1 MKQELSSLELHY
13 LVQELQVLDGAKI
26 DQIYQPSK
34 EELLL
39 IFHSPSRGKAMLYIA
54 PGKWLYL
61 THHKQHMPERPHG
74 YCLYLRK
81 HLRNARVV
89 EIRQIDNER
98 IVDIHLSTKDNKYH
112 LFIELFMK
120 GNVILTDIDGTILSP
135 LETQEWKERSI
146 KKGVKYAYPKHEYNA
161 LIMNKTPFIYLM
173 KATEK
178 ESLVK
183 ALATDLGL
191 GGTYAEELCLNAAI
205 DKNKKP
211 ATLTEKESTALYL
224 ELVAMRDRK
233 AKPCIVKEAGEVG
246 KAGHVKDITPFPL
259 ALHKNFT
266 QVVKE
271 TYSAAL
277 DEVLGTAI
285 MQQKQESATKETR
298 QQQTKVQTV
307 IDMQSKQLRKL
318 EEEAA
323 DCQKKGEAIYEQYQ
337 VVKMFLD
344 EVKKEQKGLSG
355 QELKALL
362 ESHHLVKKVDMK
374 TKKVVIDV

>member
-1 MKQELSSLELHY
+1 MLE
-13 LVQELQVLDGAKI
+13 GAKI
-26 DQIYQPSK
+26 DQVYQPSR

-39 IFHSPSRGKAMLYIA
+39 IFHSPSRGKTMLYIVL
-54 PGKWLYL
+54 GKWLYI

-89 EIRQIDNER
+89 EIQQIDNER
-98 IVDIHLSTKDNKYH
+98 IVDIHLSTKDKKYH

-146 KKGVKYAYPKHEYNA
+146 KKGVKYAYPKHEHNA
-161 LIMNKTPFIYLM
+161 LIMNKTPFIYLL

-191 GGTYAEELCLNAAI
+191 GGTYAEELCLNATI

-211 ATLTEKESTALYL
+211 ATLTEKEATSLYL
-224 ELVAMRDRK
+224 ELVAMRDKK
-233 AKPCIVKEAGEVG
+233 AKPCIVKEVGEAGKG
-246 KAGHVKDITPFPL
+246 GHVKDITPFPL
-259 ALHKNFT
+259 TLYKNLDH
-266 QVVKE
+266 VMKE

-277 DEVLGTAI
+277 DEILGTAI
-285 MQQKQESATKETR
+285 IQQKEESATKETK

-362 ESHHLVKKVDMK
+362 ETHHLVKKVDMK
-374 TKKVVIDV
+374 TKKVVIEV